1 MSNNNTQGF
10 PEPHSGSSARRRLR
24 VIIIGAGMAGV
35 LSGIKLRDA
44 GEHDFVIYEKSN
56 AIGGT
61 WRENTYPG
69 LACDVPSHVYTYSFE
84 PNPDWTSYYPPGPEI
99 RAYFERTARKY
110 GVLDHIR
117 FGEEVRSCH
126 FVEGRWRIR
135 TSGGIADEADVVI
148 AATGVLHH
156 ISYPDIAGLDSFAG
170 AMFHSARWDHA
181 QLLSGKRIGIIG
193 NGSTGVQLV
202 SALSKLDCKVTL
214 FQRTPQWI
222 IPIENT
228 AFTEADRAR
237 LRGDRTELLA
247 LQRNPEYWQLIINYT
262 RGITEPDSPYM
273 LQIQALCLANLE
285 DNVSDPVLREKLR
298 PNYRAGCKRIVY
310 STDFYQAI
318 QRPNVT
324 LVTERIDR
332 VEPAGVRTA
341 QGELH
346 ELDVLV
352 PATGFKAD
360 SFLMPMDVRGIG
372 GLELRHYWRE
382 RPRAYL
388 SIAMPQFPNLFL
400 LNGPNGPVGN
410 FSLIDIAEHQWNYIS
425 QLIRKVGEQAGGAA
439 ITVDDRAMED
449 FERER
454 IAAAKRTVWATGC
467 HSWYL
472 DAQGVPASWPWDRE
486 RFLREMNAPD
496 MRAFTMIE
504 PTRKS

>member
-1 MSNNNTQGF
+1 MLNQHLQELADRRS
-10 PEPHSGSSARRRLR
+10 ESSERRRLR
-24 VIIIGAGMAGV
+24 IIIIGAGMAGV
-35 LSGIKLRDA
+35 LSGIKLREA
-44 GEHDFVIYEKSN
+44 GEHDFVIYEKAH

-61 WRENTYPG
+61 WRDNTYPG

-110 GVLDHIR
+110 GVLDNIR
-117 FGEEVRSCH
+117 FGEEVLSCH
-126 FVEGRWRIR
+126 FADGRWRVR
-135 TSGGIADEADVVI
+135 TSGGIADEADIVI

-156 ISYPDIAGLDSFAG
+156 ISYPQIAGLDSFAG
-170 AMFHSARWDHA
+170 AMFHSARWDHSRS
-181 QLLSGKRIGIIG
+181 LNGKRIGIIG

-202 SALSKLDCKVTL
+202 SALSKLDCQVKL

-228 AFTEADRAR
+228 PFTEADRAR
-237 LRGDRTELLA
+237 LRADRNELLA

-262 RGITEPDSPYM
+262 HGITEPDSPFM
-273 LQIQALCLANLE
+273 REIQALCLANLQ
-285 DNVSDPVLREKLR
+285 DTVADPALREKLT

-310 STDFYQAI
+310 STDFYHAI

-324 LVTERIDR
+324 LVTEGIER

-346 ELDVLV
+346 ELDILVL
-352 PATGFKAD
+352 ATGFKAD
-360 SFLMPMDVRGIG
+360 SFLMPTDVRGSN
-372 GLELRHYWRE
+372 GLELAHYWRE

-388 SIAMPQFPNLFL
+388 SITMPNFPNLFL

-425 QLIRKVGEQAGGAA
+425 QLIRTVAARPGAA
-439 ITVDDRAMED
+439 IVVDERAMEE

-496 MRAFTMIE
+496 MRAFNLIG
-504 PTRKS
+504 PQQS